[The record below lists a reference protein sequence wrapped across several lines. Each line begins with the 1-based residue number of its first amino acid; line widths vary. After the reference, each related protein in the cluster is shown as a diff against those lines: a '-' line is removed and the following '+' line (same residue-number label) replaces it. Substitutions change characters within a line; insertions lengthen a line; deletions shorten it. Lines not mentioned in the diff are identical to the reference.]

1 MSSPK
6 KPTPAEACVVLS
18 GAGTLAPILVG
29 AVNALASHDITPRA
43 LVGTSAGSIV
53 AALWALGYPPTDLRR
68 IVYALDFQKMLPF
81 NEFLAVFRKYLASNR
96 PVRRWLQKVTFGRTM
111 ADCEIPLT
119 CITTDL
125 TLREAVGHST
135 QNNPDMPVWEA
146 VLASMSIP
154 DIFPV
159 FRGRFVD
166 GGVMDNLGVNFA
178 PPGMRTIA
186 LQVQEKGRTG
196 PITGFLDEQ
205 ERLVSLMLAASEDCL
220 VSLGKARKIPIVRLD
235 AGDYG
240 FLDRDMT
247 LGQKEDLYQRG
258 YVTVSAWLESEKGK
272 EWQGE

>member
-6 KPTPAEACVVLS
+6 KPTPVEACVVLS

-29 AVNALASHDITPRA
+29 AVNALASHNITPRS

-96 PVRRWLQKVTFGRTM
+96 PVRRWLQKVTLGRTM

-186 LQVQEKGRTG
+186 LQVQEKGRAG
-196 PITGFLDEQ
+196 PLTGFIDEQ
-205 ERLVSLMLAASEDCL
+205 QRLISLMLAASEDCL
-220 VSLGKARKIPIVRLD
+220 VSLGKSRKIPVVRLD

-240 FLDRDMT
+240 FLDRGMT
-247 LGQKEDLYQRG
+247 LEQKEDLYQRG
-258 YVTVSAWLESEKGK
+258 YVTVSTWLDSTEGK
-272 EWQGE
+272 EWMA